1 MPFYNCYH
9 SVEIDQDDY
18 PGFKPKDEAI
28 AIAKT
33 MTTNPISDF
42 DYEGD
47 ESEGWWYLVFQENVI
62 VESPDEESLGFQEIK
77 PQCKGAE
84 FNSATKVRKNKSKV
98 RKNKSKD

>member
-1 MPFYNCYH
+1 MPLYNCYH
-9 SVEIDQDDY
+9 GVDIDQDSH
-18 PGFKPKDEAI
+18 PGFKSKEEAI

-62 VESPDEESLGFQEIK
+62 VESPDMDSLEFQEIK
-77 PQCKGAE
+77 PQCQGAE
-84 FNSATKVRKNKSKV
+84 FNVAIKV